1 MKTDDDFKGEGPSV
15 SNEHLL
21 VREILHRI
29 NNDLA
34 SVIALISLSAARS
47 TSDEVKGAL
56 HGVVSLLQE
65 YGSLQRALEQP
76 AANALVDVPSYL
88 RVLCQAIR
96 RTRLQQRGI
105 ELVFA
110 EHPFQMGAEKCWKF
124 GLILSELIMNSAR
137 HAFHQRGG
145 RIQVE
150 LTSSG
155 LLAQCSVVDN
165 GSSQGPYS
173 PGKGLAIVDELT
185 RSLNGRIVHR
195 FGAEGA
201 MSVLTFPVNNGTF
214 LDERS

>member
-1 MKTDDDFKGEGPSV
+1 M
-15 SNEHLL
+15 
-21 VREILHRI
+21 
-29 NNDLA
+29 A
-34 SVIALISLSAARS
+34 SFASCRS
-47 TSDEVKGAL
+47 TRG
-56 HGVVSLLQE
+56 
-65 YGSLQRALEQP
+65 LQRTLEQP

-88 RVLCQAIR
+88 RVLCQAIS

-124 GLILSELIMNSAR
+124 GLILSELIMNSEQ

-145 RIQVE
+145 RIHVE

-155 LLAQCSVVDN
+155 LLARCTVVDN

-173 PGKGLAIVDELT
+173 PGKGLAIVDELA
-185 RSLNGRIVHR
+185 RSFNGRIVHR

-201 MSVLTFPVNNGTF
+201 MSVLTFPSTMGHP
-214 LDERS
+214 LDKRS